1 MIRNLNG
8 KVRIVKPSSPFLISL
23 DSALVTSALLLAAS
37 PSHAT
42 SGGYYTATPVAAPA
56 AVKLVVR
63 DTLWKCGEAG
73 CAASAKSN
81 SRPAIVCQALA
92 GKVGALAAFRA
103 GTEEFDAAALAKCNA
118 RA

>member
-1 MIRNLNG
+1 M
-8 KVRIVKPSSPFLISL
+8 KPSSPFLISL
-23 DSALVTSALLLAAS
+23 GSALVTSALLLAAS
-37 PSHAT
+37 PSHAA